1 MTTRIGIAGISG
13 RMGQLVAAEASA
25 AAILAGG
32 TSSTEPDLAALAARA
47 DVIVDFTHASTIEAH
62 AATLAAAGTP
72 WVLGT
77 TGGDAAAEAAIEAA
91 ARRIP
96 VFAAANFSLG
106 VNLVLELARRLAATL
121 PAETHDAEIL
131 EMHHRQKRDA
141 PSGTALALAGAI
153 AAGRGVALDS
163 VLVPARQGD
172 APRRTG
178 DIAIAA
184 LRGGQI
190 PGSHTA
196 LFTAREEQITLTHH
210 AFDRRI
216 FARGA
221 LSAALWLTAQPPGR
235 YGMAD
240 LLGLDTTNS

>member
-1 MTTRIGIAGISG
+1 MTTRIGIAGITG
-13 RMGQLVAAEASA
+13 RMGQLLAAEVPK

-32 TSSTEPDLAALAARA
+32 TSTTQPNLESLARNS
-47 DVIVDFTHASTIEAH
+47 DVIIDFTHASTIAAH
-62 AATLAAAGTP
+62 AATLTATATP

-77 TGGDAAAEAAIEAA
+77 TGASAADEAAIEAA
-91 ARRIP
+91 ARHIP
-96 VFAAANFSLG
+96 ILAAANFSTG
-106 VNLVLELARRLAATL
+106 VNLVLLLAERLAAAL

-141 PSGTALALAGAI
+141 PSGTALALAAAI
-153 AAGRGVALDS
+153 AKGRGVDLATILA
-163 VLVPARQGD
+163 PARQGD

-196 LFTAREEQITLTHH
+196 LFTSGDEQITLTHH

-216 FARGA
+216 FAQGA
-221 LSAALWLTAQPPGR
+221 LRAALWLVHQPPGL

-240 LLGLDTTNS
+240 VLGL

>member
-1 MTTRIGIAGISG
+1 MTTRIGIAGITG
-13 RMGQLVAAEASA
+13 RMGQLLAAEVPK

-32 TSSTEPDLAALAARA
+32 TSTTQPNLESLARNS
-47 DVIVDFTHASTIEAH
+47 DVIIDFTHASTIAAH
-62 AATLAAAGTP
+62 AATLTATATP

-77 TGGDAAAEAAIEAA
+77 TGASAADAAAIEAA
-91 ARRIP
+91 AHHIP
-96 VFAAANFSLG
+96 ILAAANFSTG
-106 VNLVLELARRLAATL
+106 VNLVLLLAERLAAAL

-141 PSGTALALAGAI
+141 PSGTALALAAAI
-153 AAGRGVALDS
+153 AKGRGVDLATILA
-163 VLVPARQGD
+163 PARQGD

-196 LFTAREEQITLTHH
+196 LFTSGDEQITLTHH

-216 FARGA
+216 FAQGA
-221 LSAALWLTAQPPGR
+221 LRAALWLIGQPPGL

-240 LLGLDTTNS
+240 VLGL